1 MIYRNLQ
8 IALLF
13 LFLLIPVKQAFG
25 QMTYEER
32 RNEIIEKQQST
43 RSQIQNLE
51 EQIATYSERLG
62 YATERFDQTFQ
73 QFEELSR
80 VISLQQERIRQ
91 MNREQQQIR
100 EEITLIEQ
108 NITELEERL
117 NYLVNQY
124 KETLTYLYKNGRTTE
139 IALIF
144 TSTSFNQL
152 MVRSFYLAKFDEHR
166 QKQMDEIEQARQ
178 ELQVSKEDLE
188 LTRERISGVLASIRE
203 ETEELEQRKEL
214 QSRNIELLRRDKNNL
229 ENQLATFQQQRSELD
244 NILDELSDEE
254 ERIRIAEEE
263 RQRNLAEASLI
274 EDPDERRAAEARYSR
289 PIMRESMVSDD
300 ELLSYEES
308 FREQRGQLPWPVD
321 NGFITEKFGIRVHPV
336 FNTRTNNPGVDIA
349 APPRSTVRVVND
361 GYVFGIQP
369 LQGFGEL
376 IFVNHGTYKTA
387 YGNLSDIFVRKN
399 EVLQSGEVIGLSGD
413 ENSIRGEVLF
423 FLIRDGSQ
431 NVNPENWL
439 REAVQ

>member
-13 LFLLIPVKQAFG
+13 LFLLIPAERVLG

-178 ELQVSKEDLE
+178 ELEVSKEDLE
-188 LTRERISGVLASIRE
+188 ESRERISTVLASILE

-300 ELLSYEES
+300 ELLTYEEN

-399 EVLQSGEVIGLSGD
+399 EVLKSGDVIGLSGD

-423 FLIRDGSQ
+423 FLIREGSQ